1 MSNEITLAVSLDV
14 SKAPVVF
21 SRTLQQVLAPMTGNC
36 IVHEVVN
43 VATVKRA
50 LSLGDIGT
58 PGFVLLYNLDA
69 TNFVVAGADA
79 DSPFVKLKPGEFAC
93 FRLAGGTLSIKA
105 DTAACRVEYV
115 VLDD

>member
-14 SKAPVVF
+14 SKPPVAF
-21 SRTLQQVLAPMTGNC
+21 SRTLQNALATLNGHC
-36 IVHEVVN
+36 IVHEVVS

-79 DSPFVKLKPGEFAC
+79 DTPFIKLKPGEFAL
-93 FRLAGGTLSIKA
+93 FRAAGAVISIKA
-105 DTAACRVEYV
+105 DTAACLVEYAIIE
-115 VLDD
+115 D